1 MTSLQTQLLFCESF
15 VLRKLMVLQ
24 KKTHTQKAPKSC
36 QAQVI
41 RHNAFCLKVL
51 VFVWLGFRK
60 VIVFP
65 KSKKTKYNIKNQHFK
80 TQVFKPNAYCLQVLN
95 LFFKNNELQKTT
107 KTRKISKHK
116 SSDPTHLYNTYK
128 AQLKKKT
135 NVYPCCYHMG
145 REGRRGHIYVT

>member
-1 MTSLQTQLLFCESF
+1 MTNLQTQLLFCESF

-51 VFVWLGFRK
+51 VFVWFGFRK

-65 KSKKTKYNIKNQHFK
+65 KSKKTQN
-80 TQVFKPNAYCLQVLN
+80 
-95 LFFKNNELQKTT
+95 T
-107 KTRKISKHK
+107 KSKANTSKHK
-116 SSDPTHLYNTYK
+116 SSNPTLIVCKFWICFLKTMSFKKQQKHEKSPNTNLQT
-128 AQLKKKT
+128 QLICIIHTKHNSKRKQMYT
-135 NVYPCCYHMG
+135 HVVTIWG
-145 REGRRGHIYVT
+145 ERGGGVISM